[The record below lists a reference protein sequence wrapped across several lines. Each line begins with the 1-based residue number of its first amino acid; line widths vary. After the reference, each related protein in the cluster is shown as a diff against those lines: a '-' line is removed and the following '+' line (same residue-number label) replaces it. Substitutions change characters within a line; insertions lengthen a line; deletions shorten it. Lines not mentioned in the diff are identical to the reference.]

1 MENLVFERESKQNDL
16 ATLCTCFK
24 MHIKGLVSNVDQHIK
39 EFVTPFVY
47 DSYVNWN

>member
-16 ATLCTCFK
+16 ATLCACFK
-24 MHIKGLVSNVDQHIK
+24 MHIKGFVSNVDRHKK
-39 EFVTPFVY
+39 EVVTPRVY